1 MRHDSR
7 DKNNHYGIDYF
18 RCNYSFIR
26 GYIMSL
32 EKDLLDL
39 ARDIFDVIQLGAIVL
54 DMQKGK
60 QNAEG
65 LIEQIDYNPED
76 YNE

>member
-1 MRHDSR
+1 
-7 DKNNHYGIDYF
+7 
-18 RCNYSFIR
+18 
-26 GYIMSL
+26 MSL

-39 ARDIFDVIQLGAIVL
+39 TRDIFDVIQLGAIVL

-76 YNE
+76 YE